1 MTDMALPEIMFQRE
15 THLDP
20 DEFIDI
26 LNRSSLAERRPVKD
40 SAKIAAMCTHG
51 NLVVTARDKGKLV
64 GVSRSLTDFL
74 YVCYLS
80 DLAVD
85 ESYQKQG
92 IGKRLIAETQSELG
106 PDCLLLL
113 LAAPKAK
120 DYYAKVGFRSVENAW
135 RMGGAS

>member
-1 MTDMALPEIMFQRE
+1 MSCTGMSEISYQRE

-20 DEFIDI
+20 IEFIDI

-40 SAKIAAMCTHG
+40 SAKIEAMCDHG
-51 NLVVTARDKGKLV
+51 NLVVTARDEGKLV

-92 IGKRLIAETQSELG
+92 IGKRLIEETQAQLG
-106 PDCLLLL
+106 SGCRLLL

-120 DYYAKVGFRSVENAW
+120 DYYAHIGFRHLENAW
-135 RMGGAS
+135 AKP